1 MSAASGHRKAHRMRA
16 EVATL
21 PATAGHGLAWAFGCS
36 TVLSPSLVKEQS
48 LVSEYSFDEGV
59 ARLSMDD
66 GKVNALGLASLAS
79 LGEQLDQAEKDEAT
93 AIVLSG
99 REGKFCAGFN
109 LAEIRDPDGAT
120 ALRRGFIDLMLRLF
134 ESETPVVMACS
145 GHALGAGAGLLVV
158 ADRRIGLDGSFKL
171 GFNEASVGVT
181 ISQAT
186 VELARYRMPM
196 PWFESIISGA
206 TFAPQQAVAAG
217 LLDQIVADP
226 EELLA
231 ESIRVAHEL
240 AAIPKPIY
248 SAMKRVARGAVA
260 EHVRQER
267 ARL

>member
-1 MSAASGHRKAHRMRA
+1 
-16 EVATL
+16 
-21 PATAGHGLAWAFGCS
+21 
-36 TVLSPSLVKEQS
+36 
-48 LVSEYSFDEGV
+48 VSEYRFDDGV
-59 ARLSMDD
+59 AHLSMDD

-79 LGEQLDQAEKDEAT
+79 LNEHLDEADQDGAT

-109 LAEIRDPDGAT
+109 LADIRDPDGAT
-120 ALRRGFIDLMLRLF
+120 ALRREFIDLMLRLF
-134 ESETPVVMACS
+134 ESEKPVVVACT
-145 GHALGAGAGLLVV
+145 GHALGAGAGMLVV
-158 ADRRIGLDGSFKL
+158 ADHRLGLDGPFKL

-196 PWFESIISGA
+196 PWFESIIYGA

-217 LLDQIVADP
+217 LLDEIVTDP
-226 EELLA
+226 EALLA
-231 ESIRVAHEL
+231 ETFRVAHEL
-240 AAIPKPIY
+240 AAIPTPVF

-260 EHVRQER
+260 EHVRMER